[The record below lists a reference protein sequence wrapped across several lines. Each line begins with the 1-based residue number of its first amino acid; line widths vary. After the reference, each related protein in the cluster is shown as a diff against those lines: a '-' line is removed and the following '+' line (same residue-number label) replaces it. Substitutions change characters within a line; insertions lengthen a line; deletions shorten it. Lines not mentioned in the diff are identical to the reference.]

1 MARTI
6 DDILNPEKFS
16 VEEVIALEKR
26 YLAPC
31 ISHYYQEPL
40 FIARAKGALVY
51 DNKGREYLDLFAGI
65 CTTLA
70 GHCHPIQVDAIKRQ
84 VDRLMHASSLYPTL
98 PMALFAEK
106 LVSIMPAH
114 LTKCFFTNS
123 GSEANEAALHLM
135 KKYTGAF
142 NILALNGSF
151 HGRTLMAMSLTN
163 QGTWRQNVP
172 YAAGTIGVPAPYCYR
187 CDFGQTYPGCGLE
200 CAHYVEK
207 VIRCQTPNRVAG
219 MIAEPIQGNGGLVDP
234 PKEYFKIVSETVKK
248 YGGLFISDEVQTGFG
263 RTGRMWGIEHWE
275 VAPDMITLAKGIG
288 SGYPIGALVATEE
301 AVNVLKP
308 KDLFSTFG
316 GNPVASVA
324 GFANIDILVRE
335 KFVERAKELGAQL
348 KQALLGLMDKHRYMG
363 DVRGKGLMLGV
374 EVVTDKKTKQPGVAE
389 AQVILNEAKERGV
402 LLGVGGLDGNVL
414 RIKPPIV
421 VTKAQIDKGLE
432 AVDQAFSVAERER

>member
-16 VEEVIALEKR
+16 TDDVIALEKR

-31 ISHYYQEPL
+31 IGHYYKEPL
-40 FIARAKGALVY
+40 FIARGKGALLY

-65 CTTLA
+65 STTLA
-70 GHCHPIQVDAIKRQ
+70 GHCHPVEVDAIKRQ
-84 VDRLMHASSLYPTL
+84 LDRLMHASTLYPML

-106 LVSIMPAH
+106 LISICPPH
-114 LTKCFFTNS
+114 LAKCFFTNS

-135 KKYTGAF
+135 KKFTGAF
-142 NILALNGSF
+142 NVLALNGSF

-172 YAAGTIGVPAPYCYR
+172 YAAGTMAVPPAYCYR
-187 CDFGQTYPGCGLE
+187 CDFGQKYPGCGLE

-207 VIRCQTPNRVAG
+207 AIRCQTPNRIAG
-219 MIAEPIQGNGGLVDP
+219 MIVEPIQGNGGVVDP
-234 PKEYFKIVSETVKK
+234 PREYFKIVSETVKK
-248 YGGLFISDEVQTGFG
+248 YGGLLISDEVQTGFG
-263 RTGRMWGIEHWE
+263 RTGKMWGIENWD
-275 VAPDMITLAKGIG
+275 VAPDMMTMAKGIG
-288 SGYPIGALVATEE
+288 SGYPIGAFVATDE
-301 AVNVLKP
+301 AASCLKP

-324 GFANIDILVRE
+324 GFANIEILLKE
-335 KFVERAKELGAQL
+335 KFAERALELGGYF
-348 KQALLGLMDKHRYMG
+348 KQGLLRLMDRHKFLG

-374 EVVTDKKTKQPGVAE
+374 EVVKDKRTKEPGTQE
-389 AQVILNEAKERGV
+389 TQTILNEAKDGGV
-402 LLGVGGLDGNVL
+402 LLGAGGLDNNVL

-421 VTKAQIDKGLE
+421 VSKAQIDQGLE
-432 AVDQAFSVAERER
+432 AIDKAFSAAEGER